1 MCFILYYFEV
11 YHNFRLVEKG
21 LFVLNNAKCGA
32 QKHFYTGTHI
42 NFMQYI
48 ACFLEKLC
56 FNIVPATLS
65 QIAIFIEFNDIYNAH
80 SSALFKHFTSKTTI
94 DFKYWTNSFHKTDC
108 TANNNI
114 SHYINCKRIHE
125 FLHGAFN
132 DVGTHESIKDLLNY

>member
-1 MCFILYYFEV
+1 
-11 YHNFRLVEKG
+11 
-21 LFVLNNAKCGA
+21 
-32 QKHFYTGTHI
+32 
-42 NFMQYI
+42 MQYI

-80 SSALFKHFTSKTTI
+80 NSALFKHFTSKTTI

-132 DVGTHESIKDLLNY
+132 DVGTHESIKDLLNYWDTQCIVIDYSSPSGYELLACVLFFFTINVTSTGIFVQYIVTW